1 MKKEFEIYVR
11 QSAGR
16 NLLMLH
22 VPEELK
28 ERFIEGLKNGSCEA
42 QDVSIHLEMSV
53 LEEWKDVDDHNYI
66 RLELSEITAN
76 Y

>member
-28 ERFIEGLKNGSCEA
+28 ERFIEGLKNGSFEA